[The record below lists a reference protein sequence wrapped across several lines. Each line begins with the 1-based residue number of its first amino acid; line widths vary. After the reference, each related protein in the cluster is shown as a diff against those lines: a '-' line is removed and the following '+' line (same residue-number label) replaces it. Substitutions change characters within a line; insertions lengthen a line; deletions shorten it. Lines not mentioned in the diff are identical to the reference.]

1 MKKIISIFLALVIIM
16 TAIPIAPMPVAG
28 RVVSDTDDEEEYTYY
43 TGVKTYDTPITMCV
57 KSEKAIIYKNLYD
70 TAGQME
76 ILREVKKNTKI
87 QVTGEGKWDF
97 DKIYFVK
104 IGSANGMV
112 NRENLKINLASPKN
126 LKLKTR
132 KYGFN
137 VTWKKVNDPG
147 VSGYQIQYSPN
158 KKFKGEEVENIYIQN
173 PNTTKKWVIRFEKHD
188 YYVRI
193 RSYIGDCEKETPGY
207 KLKYSKFSKAK
218 KVHTNKCHPVKD
230 PFWDTEDLDGSYI
243 ITDEKVRGDAIRL
256 QEEKERTGAIRFKE
270 KQIAFINTGMSSLSE
285 SDIIDFSVP
294 ELYQGGERVEYNWR
308 KIKWTCSNKKI
319 LKIKKSG
326 EIVPKKE
333 GKTYIKAVYKGQK
346 IKIPVEV
353 ISPDLEMSN
362 YKNNKQKH
370 IITMTFKNNSSND
383 IKIDFSDL
391 NVYGSAYDKYED
403 ATVNISFEPRII
415 GEEEV
420 LLHPEEKKKI
430 SFTYQPLKKRKI
442 NEGTI
447 YFDIKYKGYDIDVMG
462 INTDVS
468 VYIYTLKDEL

>member
-1 MKKIISIFLALVIIM
+1 ML
-16 TAIPIAPMPVAG
+16 
-28 RVVSDTDDEEEYTYY
+28 
-43 TGVKTYDTPITMCV
+43 
-57 KSEKAIIYKNLYD
+57 
-70 TAGQME
+70 
-76 ILREVKKNTKI
+76 
-87 QVTGEGKWDF
+87 
-97 DKIYFVK
+97 
-104 IGSANGMV
+104 
-112 NRENLKINLASPKN
+112 
-126 LKLKTR
+126 
-132 KYGFN
+132 
-137 VTWKKVNDPG
+137 
-147 VSGYQIQYSPN
+147 
-158 KKFKGEEVENIYIQN
+158 
-173 PNTTKKWVIRFEKHD
+173 
-188 YYVRI
+188 
-193 RSYIGDCEKETPGY
+193 
-207 KLKYSKFSKAK
+207 
-218 KVHTNKCHPVKD
+218 
-230 PFWDTEDLDGSYI
+230 
-243 ITDEKVRGDAIRL
+243 
-256 QEEKERTGAIRFKE
+256 
-270 KQIAFINTGMSSLSE
+270 SLSE

-391 NVYGSAYDKYED
+391 DVYGSAYDKYED
-403 ATVNISFEPRII
+403 AIANISFGPRII

-468 VYIYTLKDEL
+468 VYIYIR

>member
-1 MKKIISIFLALVIIM
+1 ML
-16 TAIPIAPMPVAG
+16 
-28 RVVSDTDDEEEYTYY
+28 
-43 TGVKTYDTPITMCV
+43 
-57 KSEKAIIYKNLYD
+57 
-70 TAGQME
+70 
-76 ILREVKKNTKI
+76 
-87 QVTGEGKWDF
+87 
-97 DKIYFVK
+97 
-104 IGSANGMV
+104 
-112 NRENLKINLASPKN
+112 
-126 LKLKTR
+126 
-132 KYGFN
+132 
-137 VTWKKVNDPG
+137 
-147 VSGYQIQYSPN
+147 
-158 KKFKGEEVENIYIQN
+158 
-173 PNTTKKWVIRFEKHD
+173 
-188 YYVRI
+188 
-193 RSYIGDCEKETPGY
+193 
-207 KLKYSKFSKAK
+207 
-218 KVHTNKCHPVKD
+218 
-230 PFWDTEDLDGSYI
+230 
-243 ITDEKVRGDAIRL
+243 
-256 QEEKERTGAIRFKE
+256 
-270 KQIAFINTGMSSLSE
+270 SLSE

-353 ISPDLEMSN
+353 ISPDLEMNN

-391 NVYGSAYDKYED
+391 DVYGSAYDKYED
-403 ATVNISFEPRII
+403 AIANISFGPRII

-468 VYIYTLKDEL
+468 VYIYIYAKR

>member
-1 MKKIISIFLALVIIM
+1 ML
-16 TAIPIAPMPVAG
+16 
-28 RVVSDTDDEEEYTYY
+28 
-43 TGVKTYDTPITMCV
+43 
-57 KSEKAIIYKNLYD
+57 
-70 TAGQME
+70 
-76 ILREVKKNTKI
+76 
-87 QVTGEGKWDF
+87 
-97 DKIYFVK
+97 
-104 IGSANGMV
+104 
-112 NRENLKINLASPKN
+112 
-126 LKLKTR
+126 
-132 KYGFN
+132 
-137 VTWKKVNDPG
+137 
-147 VSGYQIQYSPN
+147 
-158 KKFKGEEVENIYIQN
+158 
-173 PNTTKKWVIRFEKHD
+173 
-188 YYVRI
+188 
-193 RSYIGDCEKETPGY
+193 
-207 KLKYSKFSKAK
+207 
-218 KVHTNKCHPVKD
+218 
-230 PFWDTEDLDGSYI
+230 
-243 ITDEKVRGDAIRL
+243 
-256 QEEKERTGAIRFKE
+256 
-270 KQIAFINTGMSSLSE
+270 SLSE

-333 GKTYIKAVYKGQK
+333 GKTYIKTVYKGQK

-391 NVYGSAYDKYED
+391 DVYGSAYDKYED
-403 ATVNISFEPRII
+403 AIANISFGPRII

>member
-1 MKKIISIFLALVIIM
+1 ML
-16 TAIPIAPMPVAG
+16 
-28 RVVSDTDDEEEYTYY
+28 
-43 TGVKTYDTPITMCV
+43 
-57 KSEKAIIYKNLYD
+57 
-70 TAGQME
+70 
-76 ILREVKKNTKI
+76 
-87 QVTGEGKWDF
+87 
-97 DKIYFVK
+97 
-104 IGSANGMV
+104 
-112 NRENLKINLASPKN
+112 
-126 LKLKTR
+126 
-132 KYGFN
+132 
-137 VTWKKVNDPG
+137 
-147 VSGYQIQYSPN
+147 
-158 KKFKGEEVENIYIQN
+158 
-173 PNTTKKWVIRFEKHD
+173 
-188 YYVRI
+188 
-193 RSYIGDCEKETPGY
+193 
-207 KLKYSKFSKAK
+207 
-218 KVHTNKCHPVKD
+218 
-230 PFWDTEDLDGSYI
+230 
-243 ITDEKVRGDAIRL
+243 
-256 QEEKERTGAIRFKE
+256 
-270 KQIAFINTGMSSLSE
+270 SLSE

-319 LKIKKSG
+319 LKKKKSG

-391 NVYGSAYDKYED
+391 DVYGSAYDKYED
-403 ATVNISFEPRII
+403 AIANISFGPRII

-468 VYIYTLKDEL
+468 VYIYIYAKR

>member
-1 MKKIISIFLALVIIM
+1 ML
-16 TAIPIAPMPVAG
+16 
-28 RVVSDTDDEEEYTYY
+28 
-43 TGVKTYDTPITMCV
+43 
-57 KSEKAIIYKNLYD
+57 
-70 TAGQME
+70 
-76 ILREVKKNTKI
+76 
-87 QVTGEGKWDF
+87 
-97 DKIYFVK
+97 
-104 IGSANGMV
+104 
-112 NRENLKINLASPKN
+112 
-126 LKLKTR
+126 
-132 KYGFN
+132 
-137 VTWKKVNDPG
+137 
-147 VSGYQIQYSPN
+147 
-158 KKFKGEEVENIYIQN
+158 
-173 PNTTKKWVIRFEKHD
+173 
-188 YYVRI
+188 
-193 RSYIGDCEKETPGY
+193 
-207 KLKYSKFSKAK
+207 
-218 KVHTNKCHPVKD
+218 
-230 PFWDTEDLDGSYI
+230 
-243 ITDEKVRGDAIRL
+243 
-256 QEEKERTGAIRFKE
+256 
-270 KQIAFINTGMSSLSE
+270 SLSE

-353 ISPDLEMSN
+353 TSPDLEMSN

-391 NVYGSAYDKYED
+391 DVYGSAYDKYED
-403 ATVNISFEPRII
+403 AIANISFGPRII

-468 VYIYTLKDEL
+468 VYIYIYAKR

>member
-1 MKKIISIFLALVIIM
+1 ML
-16 TAIPIAPMPVAG
+16 
-28 RVVSDTDDEEEYTYY
+28 
-43 TGVKTYDTPITMCV
+43 
-57 KSEKAIIYKNLYD
+57 
-70 TAGQME
+70 
-76 ILREVKKNTKI
+76 
-87 QVTGEGKWDF
+87 
-97 DKIYFVK
+97 
-104 IGSANGMV
+104 
-112 NRENLKINLASPKN
+112 
-126 LKLKTR
+126 
-132 KYGFN
+132 
-137 VTWKKVNDPG
+137 
-147 VSGYQIQYSPN
+147 
-158 KKFKGEEVENIYIQN
+158 
-173 PNTTKKWVIRFEKHD
+173 
-188 YYVRI
+188 
-193 RSYIGDCEKETPGY
+193 
-207 KLKYSKFSKAK
+207 
-218 KVHTNKCHPVKD
+218 
-230 PFWDTEDLDGSYI
+230 
-243 ITDEKVRGDAIRL
+243 
-256 QEEKERTGAIRFKE
+256 
-270 KQIAFINTGMSSLSE
+270 SLSE

-391 NVYGSAYDKYED
+391 DVYGSAYDKYED
-403 ATVNISFEPRII
+403 AIANISFGPIII

-447 YFDIKYKGYDIDVMG
+447 YFDIKYNGYDIDVRV

-468 VYIYTLKDEL
+468 VYIYTLKDDL

>member
-16 TAIPIAPMPVAG
+16 TAIPIAPVPVAG
-28 RVVSDTDDEEEYTYY
+28 RVVSDTDDEEEYIYY

-70 TAGQME
+70 TAGKME

-87 QVTGEGKWDF
+87 QVTGEGKWDS

-104 IGSANGMV
+104 IGSANGMI

-137 VTWKKVNDPG
+137 VTWKKVNDPS

-193 RSYIGDCEKETPGY
+193 RSYIGDCEKKTPGY
-207 KLKYSKFSKAK
+207 KLKYSRFSKAK

-230 PFWDTEDLDGSYI
+230 PFWDTEDLDGSYKP
-243 ITDEKVRGDAIRL
+243 TNEKIRGDAIRL

-294 ELYQGGERVEYNWR
+294 ELYQGGERIQYNWR
-308 KIKWTCSNKKI
+308 KIKWSSSNEKI

-326 EIVPKKE
+326 EVVPKKE
-333 GKTYIKAVYKGQK
+333 GKAYIRAAYKGKKVK
-346 IKIPVEV
+346 ILAEV
-353 ISPDLEMSN
+353 ISPDIKMSN

-370 IITMTFKNNSSND
+370 IITMTWKNNSSDD
-383 IKIDFSDL
+383 IIMDFSNLRVFD
-391 NVYGSAYDKYED
+391 YDYNFN
-403 ATVNISFEPRII
+403 AWIM

-420 LLHPEEKKKI
+420 LLHPGEKQII
-430 SFTYQPLKKRKI
+430 SFTYQTSGNRKI
-442 NEGTI
+442 STATMRFGI
-447 YFDIKYKGYDIDVMG
+447 RYKGYEIDVMG
-462 INTDVS
+462 INVKGGADLYS
-468 VYIYTLKDEL
+468 LKDEL

>member
-1 MKKIISIFLALVIIM
+1 ML
-16 TAIPIAPMPVAG
+16 
-28 RVVSDTDDEEEYTYY
+28 
-43 TGVKTYDTPITMCV
+43 
-57 KSEKAIIYKNLYD
+57 
-70 TAGQME
+70 
-76 ILREVKKNTKI
+76 
-87 QVTGEGKWDF
+87 
-97 DKIYFVK
+97 
-104 IGSANGMV
+104 
-112 NRENLKINLASPKN
+112 
-126 LKLKTR
+126 
-132 KYGFN
+132 
-137 VTWKKVNDPG
+137 
-147 VSGYQIQYSPN
+147 
-158 KKFKGEEVENIYIQN
+158 
-173 PNTTKKWVIRFEKHD
+173 
-188 YYVRI
+188 
-193 RSYIGDCEKETPGY
+193 
-207 KLKYSKFSKAK
+207 
-218 KVHTNKCHPVKD
+218 
-230 PFWDTEDLDGSYI
+230 
-243 ITDEKVRGDAIRL
+243 
-256 QEEKERTGAIRFKE
+256 
-270 KQIAFINTGMSSLSE
+270 SLSE

-391 NVYGSAYDKYED
+391 DVYGSAYDKYED
-403 ATVNISFEPRII
+403 AIANISFGPRII

-468 VYIYTLKDEL
+468 VYIYIYIR

>member
-87 QVTGEGKWDF
+87 QVTGEGKWDS

-104 IGSANGMV
+104 IGSANGMI

-137 VTWKKVNDPG
+137 VTWKKVNDPS

-193 RSYIGDCEKETPGY
+193 RSYIGDCEKKTPGY

-230 PFWDTEDLDGSYI
+230 PFWDTEDLDGSYKP
-243 ITDEKVRGDAIRL
+243 TNEKIRGDAIRL

-294 ELYQGGERVEYNWR
+294 ELYQGGERIQYNWR
-308 KIKWTCSNKKI
+308 KIKWSSSNEKI

-326 EIVPKKE
+326 EVVPKKE
-333 GKTYIKAVYKGQK
+333 GKAYIRAAYKGKKVK
-346 IKIPVEV
+346 ILAEV
-353 ISPDLEMSN
+353 ISPDIKMSN

-370 IITMTFKNNSSND
+370 IITMTWKNNSSND
-383 IKIDFSDL
+383 IIMDFSNLRVLD
-391 NVYGSAYDKYED
+391 YDYNFN
-403 ATVNISFEPRII
+403 AWIM
-415 GEEEV
+415 GEKEV
-420 LLHPEEKKKI
+420 LLHPGEKQII
-430 SFTYQPLKKRKI
+430 SFTYQTSGNRKI
-442 NEGTI
+442 STATMRFGI
-447 YFDIKYKGYDIDVMG
+447 RYKGYEIDVMG
-462 INTDVS
+462 INVKGGADLYS
-468 VYIYTLKDEL
+468 LKDEL